1 MAVTSRR
8 VYQVHRDRQ
17 REGIIDAAEML
28 FLEHGIESVNMAD
41 IASVAQVTRATL
53 YKYFPSKE
61 EVAWTVFERYCECI
75 VESARLFDT
84 RHLNG
89 AQRVEHIMRSWQ
101 QTFFES
107 PQMALYFAQFDVLYS
122 RQGSAERMNSFKWH
136 LHNGE
141 EPIVTALRDGIADGS
156 VRCDIDVE
164 LTGVTIHSLMMGLNR
179 RLAVAQPT
187 FVAEFGQTLPAVYDT
202 AITTIMQGIC
212 TSTTTR

>member
-17 REGIIDAAEML
+17 REGIIDAAEAL

-61 EVAWTVFERYCECI
+61 EVAWTVFERYCEI
-75 VESARLFDT
+75 VVESARCADE
-84 RHLNG
+84 HHMCG
-89 AQRVEHIMRSWQ
+89 AQRVEYIMRSWQ
-101 QTFFES
+101 QTFFEL

-122 RQGSAERMNSFKWH
+122 RQGSADRMNSFKWQ

-141 EPIVTALRDGIADGS
+141 EPIVTALRDGISDGS
-156 VRCDIDVE
+156 IRGDIDAE
-164 LTGVTIHSLMMGLNR
+164 LMGVTIHSLIMGLNR

-187 FVAEFGQTLPAVYDT
+187 FAAEFGQTLPAVYDT
-202 AITTIMQGIC
+202 AIAVVMQGIR
-212 TSTTTR
+212 THAQ